1 VGTCWP
7 IAQELDARHDLTP
20 WPAVLYVVP
29 DARGRGVAR
38 ALVAAV
44 EAAAREAGF
53 ARLHLYTHG
62 PESFYARVGWRTAE
76 RFDDGGEP
84 ACPMSRDL

>member
-29 DARGRGVAR
+29 DAR
-38 ALVAAV
+38 
-44 EAAAREAGF
+44 
-53 ARLHLYTHG
+53 
-62 PESFYARVGWRTAE
+62 
-76 RFDDGGEP
+76 
-84 ACPMSRDL
+84 